1 MPRLP
6 YTQAGYHTPSRPIT
20 GLANTFPL
28 MTFYSTFIATIV
40 KAGLR
45 VKQHRYT
52 TWEWCRS
59 SLNVLSA
66 LERIG
71 VCFEITG
78 FKHLE
83 QLDTPCVVVGNHMST
98 LETVVLPGLILPIQR
113 VAFIVKDTLLNYPIF
128 GDVLRAIQPIVV
140 KRTNPRQDFKTVMR
154 QGCDRLRRGISII
167 VFPQTTRFLNF
178 NPSQFNTLGVKL
190 ALRANVPIV
199 PLALLTDAWRN
210 GTYVKDIGPIDPSKK
225 VFFAF
230 GKPLWPQ
237 GRGKEEHHKML
248 AFIQR
253 KFEAWQTG
261 NRAYALE

>member
-6 YTQAGYHTPSRPIT
+6 YTQAGYHTPSKPIT
-20 GLANTFPL
+20 GLANLFPL
-28 MTFYSTFIATIV
+28 LTFYSTFIATIV

-178 NPSQFNTLGVKL
+178 NPAQFNTLGVKL

-210 GTYVKDIGPIDPSKK
+210 GT
-225 VFFAF
+225 
-230 GKPLWPQ
+230 
-237 GRGKEEHHKML
+237 
-248 AFIQR
+248 
-253 KFEAWQTG
+253 
-261 NRAYALE
+261 